1 MYKEAEQISAEVLE
15 ASPDDESAL
24 ANQKAARNSLLHRSN
39 SAGGGGAARPPEV
52 YFFLLVPPSLAYLH
66 LQPPPQDFSYFSS
79 LSTFCEMRC
88 HSSKLTQIAACHLTE
103 KAGESAEQGEGSAFI
118 HRG

>member
-66 LQPPPQDFSYFSS
+66 LQPPPQDISYFSS
-79 LSTFCEMRC
+79 LSNVLRDALLLCEVDSNC
-88 HSSKLTQIAACHLTE
+88 CLLP
-103 KAGESAEQGEGSAFI
+103 
-118 HRG
+118 HRKSRRKCRTR